1 MIHKRQH
8 LNKTI
13 IIYENAT
20 ACNQE
25 ETSTRD
31 TTRTWPEV
39 GIGELPP
46 KTADEESRHLSLSGI
61 YTSGL
66 RTFTF
71 CDIRQV

>member
-31 TTRTWPEV
+31 TTRT
-39 GIGELPP
+39 
-46 KTADEESRHLSLSGI
+46 
-61 YTSGL
+61 
-66 RTFTF
+66 
-71 CDIRQV
+71 